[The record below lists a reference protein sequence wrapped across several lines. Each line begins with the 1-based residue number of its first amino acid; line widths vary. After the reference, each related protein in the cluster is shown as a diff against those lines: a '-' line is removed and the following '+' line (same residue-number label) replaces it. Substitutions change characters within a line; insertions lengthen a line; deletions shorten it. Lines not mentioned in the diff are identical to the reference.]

1 MKKIFQVLVD
11 YKWTVM
17 VVALILGGG
26 GYYFYNQKTADTTE
40 NQVKTAV
47 VKKGDVEIVVNG
59 SGQIQAESQVDL
71 KPQVA
76 GDGLD
81 VVEVLVSNDQV
92 VKKDQLIAVLDSETA
107 NENVRD
113 AELALRSAEIQY
125 KETAKEFDNL
135 TVEETW
141 KRDSAQIV
149 VQQKIHALNDAKKE
163 LEDYR
168 IKAPFDGIVTGLSV
182 EAGDSISRDDILAS
196 VITEKMQ
203 AEITLNEIDAA
214 KIKKNDSAVLIF
226 DILEG
231 QEISGQ
237 VAKIDTIGEVNSGVV
252 SYNVVV
258 SFDFSSEILKPG
270 MSVEVD
276 IKVNSVQDVLIIPV
290 SAIQEDQNGKEY
302 VMVVSEGTETATEF
316 VKKSVGT
323 GLTDDVYIEII
334 SGLEEGD
341 EVVTQALSTAQ
352 STGGTDSDEAESK
365 SLFQMGGGRG
375 PR

>member
-1 MKKIFQVLVD
+1 MKNFFKVLVD
-11 YKWTVM
+11 YKWTAII
-17 VVALILGGG
+17 VALILGGG
-26 GYYFYNQKTADTTE
+26 GYYFYSQKTADITE

-47 VKKGDVEIVVNG
+47 VEKGNIEIAVNG

-81 VVEVLVSNDQV
+81 VVEVLVSNDQA

-107 NENVRD
+107 EENVRD
-113 AELALRSAEIQY
+113 AELSLRNAQIQY
-125 KETAKEFDNL
+125 KETAKEFDNR
-135 TVEETW
+135 TSEETW
-141 KRDSAQIV
+141 KRDLAQIA

-182 EAGDSISRDDILAS
+182 ETGDSISRDDILAS

-214 KIKKNDSAVLIF
+214 KIKKDDSAVLIF
-226 DILEG
+226 DTLEG

-237 VAKIDTIGEVNSGVV
+237 VAKIDTIGAVNSGVV

-276 IKVNSVQDVLIIPV
+276 IKVNSVQDVLIVPA
-290 SAIQEDQNGKEY
+290 SAIQEDQDGKEY
-302 VMVVSEGTETATEF
+302 VMVASEGMETATEF
-316 VKKSVGT
+316 VKKSVET
-323 GLTDDVYIEII
+323 GLTDDVYTEII

-341 EVVTQALSTAQ
+341 EVATQVLSIAQ
-352 STGGTDSDEAESK
+352 SAGETNSGEEESR
-365 SLFQMGGGRG
+365 SLFQMGGGGG